1 MQFASSLPGRQAM
14 RQSGQKSPQGLQTR
28 LLRAGSQTKAE
39 VKTVAP
45 PLQRGST
52 VLLPD
57 ARSLYDY
64 SQVSYGRLGLSMQNA
79 LSEALG
85 ELEGS
90 EPARLFPSGLAAITG
105 TLLALLKGGDEMLA
119 VGCAYGPS
127 RRFCDGLLKR
137 YGVSTRYFPATASP
151 EEVMALAGP
160 ATRLILLESPGSLTF
175 EIQDIPAIAAAARAR
190 GILTVIDNTWG
201 AGLLYAPLSLGVDVS
216 LQALTKYVSGHSDV
230 FMGSACG
237 RDPKILEQIDAF
249 QRDFGIGVSPDDAY
263 FMLRGLRTLE
273 VRLQRHGENALK
285 VAGWLQQQSEVR
297 QVLCPAL
304 PGAPGH
310 DLWKRDFKGLNG
322 LFGVVLQPGP
332 EVKVEAFIDAL
343 ELFGLGF
350 SWGGYE
356 SLAIHCDPQLKLR
369 PDHPA
374 FGGPVV
380 RLHVGLEDPD
390 DLIAD
395 LRRALDAYTA

>member
-1 MQFASSLPGRQAM
+1 M
-14 RQSGQKSPQGLQTR
+14 
-28 LLRAGSQTKAE
+28 
-39 VKTVAP
+39 AP

-64 SQVSYGRLGLSMQNA
+64 SQTSYGRLGLSMQAA
-79 LSEALG
+79 LAEAVG
-85 ELEGS
+85 ELEDAQ
-90 EPARLFPSGLAAITG
+90 PARLFPSGLAAIAG
-105 TLLALLKGGDEMLA
+105 ALQALLKAGDELLV

-127 RRFCDGLLKR
+127 RRFCDTILKR
-137 YGVSTRYFPATASP
+137 YGVVTRYVPAAAGA
-151 EEVMALAGP
+151 EAVMALAGP

-175 EIQDIPAIAAAARAR
+175 EIQDVPAIAAAARAR
-190 GILTVIDNTWG
+190 GVLTVIDNTWG
-201 AGLLYAPLSLGVDVS
+201 CGLLYQPLALGVDVS

-230 FMGSACG
+230 FMGSACS
-237 RDPKILEQIDAF
+237 RDPEVLKAIDAF
-249 QRDFGIGVSPDDAY
+249 LRDFGLGVSPDDAY
-263 FMLRGLRTLE
+263 LMLRGLRTLE
-273 VRLQRHGENALK
+273 VRLKRHGENALK
-285 VAGWLQQQSEVR
+285 VAAWLQQQPEVR

-310 DLWKRDFKGLNG
+310 ELWKRDFKGLNG
-322 LFGVVLQPGP
+322 LFSVVLAPAPNETETGAR
-332 EVKVEAFIDAL
+332 VEGFIDAL

-350 SWGGYE
+350 SWGGFE

-369 PDHPA
+369 PDKPQ
-374 FGGPVV
+374 FEGPVV

-395 LRRALDAYTA
+395 LRQALDVYAVQPALE

>member
-1 MQFASSLPGRQAM
+1 M
-14 RQSGQKSPQGLQTR
+14 RQSGQKSLQGLKTR
-28 LLRAGSQTKAE
+28 LLRVGSQVKAE

-64 SQVSYGRLGLSMQNA
+64 SQVSYGRLGLSMQYA

-105 TLLALLKGGDEMLA
+105 TLLALLKSGDEMLA

-127 RRFCDGLLKR
+127 RRFCDGVLKR

-151 EEVMALAGP
+151 DEVMALAGP

-190 GILTVIDNTWG
+190 GLLTVIDNTWG
-201 AGLLYAPLSLGVDVS
+201 AGLLYDPLSLGVDVS

-230 FMGSACG
+230 FMGSACS
-237 RDPKILEQIDAF
+237 RAPDILQLIDAF
-249 QRDFGIGVSPDDAY
+249 QRDFGLGVSPDDAY

-273 VRLQRHGENALK
+273 VRLKRHGENALK
-285 VAGWLQQQSEVR
+285 VAGWLQAQDEVR

-332 EVKVEAFIDAL
+332 EARVETFIDAL

-356 SLAIHCDPQLKLR
+356 SLAIHCDPQIKLR
-369 PDHPA
+369 PDHPD

-380 RLHVGLEDPD
+380 RLHVGLEDPE

-395 LRRALDAYTA
+395 LRRALDAYALK